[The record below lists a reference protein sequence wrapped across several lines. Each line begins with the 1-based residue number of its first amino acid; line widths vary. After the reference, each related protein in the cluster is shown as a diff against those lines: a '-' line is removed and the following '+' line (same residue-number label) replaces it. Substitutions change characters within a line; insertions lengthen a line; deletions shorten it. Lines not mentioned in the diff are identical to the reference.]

1 MKHFDL
7 DWTEVFRAL
16 AGWDAVSVD
25 ARRNLLDV
33 LKPSATVPLKV
44 LSRDLDELVASG
56 LVSASPT
63 RAGVAEEHR
72 GFVRALRAMDRQCG
86 LFEDPEPRAVAG
98 YLAEHLTNEETAALD
113 PDNRNRFSYGG
124 VNRGV
129 IADLVTSAEWIEEFL
144 ACETSGA
151 AAEWERARGDGSGP
165 PRFKAREVH
174 DAARRLVRALVPHP
188 EGVPLRELPALV
200 PGVGVAPLAAALH
213 AALRYLLAYASLGE
227 TDLEPRVGLWP
238 PLARR
243 LLLPEPAAPQP
254 VEAAE
259 RFHAAFLMEDM
270 TAVLVD
276 ASAEPIRLRAN
287 DGAIFAR
294 AKQAIEA
301 RLVGLPAW
309 AEQML
314 RQDADTRIEQAA
326 HVLRALGF
334 AADRGEAGQSLHLA
348 PTAKGSRWLVL
359 PDRDRLAAL
368 LEPLRKEKEKNPA
381 RWHRVAAEWGFF
393 PFRLDLATA
402 KDGLDLR
409 ASLAGAFLGLQD
421 DVFFPVTGFLE
432 YHRRTRNPF
441 LAARETGARAHRTA
455 YGRRMR
461 REDWETLW
469 GDLLF
474 NFLVAR
480 LAALGGVRLGRTA
493 DGHACFAIT
502 RIGRYLLGAADE
514 FEYGYEAEAEVIV
527 QPNFEIVFLAAAP
540 KLEAQ
545 LARFAE
551 RVGAGPG
558 VMFRITKAS
567 VLAAA
572 EAGAEA
578 AQVVDALRDAS
589 TRELPG
595 NVERQIGDWFSGVRR
610 ISMRPTI
617 LLRCPDAE
625 TAARVRAAGR
635 ADVRPVTDTVLEMRV
650 STTKARTA
658 LVRQLRKA
666 GIFVDG

>member
-1 MKHFDL
+1 M
-7 DWTEVFRAL
+7 
-16 AGWDAVSVD
+16 
-25 ARRNLLDV
+25 
-33 LKPSATVPLKV
+33 
-44 LSRDLDELVASG
+44 
-56 LVSASPT
+56 
-63 RAGVAEEHR
+63 
-72 GFVRALRAMDRQCG
+72 
-86 LFEDPEPRAVAG
+86 
-98 YLAEHLTNEETAALD
+98 
-113 PDNRNRFSYGG
+113 
-124 VNRGV
+124 
-129 IADLVTSAEWIEEFL
+129 
-144 ACETSGA
+144 
-151 AAEWERARGDGSGP
+151 
-165 PRFKAREVH
+165 
-174 DAARRLVRALVPHP
+174 
-188 EGVPLRELPALV
+188 
-200 PGVGVAPLAAALH
+200 
-213 AALRYLLAYASLGE
+213 
-227 TDLEPRVGLWP
+227 
-238 PLARR
+238 
-243 LLLPEPAAPQP
+243 
-254 VEAAE
+254 
-259 RFHAAFLMEDM
+259 
-270 TAVLVD
+270 
-276 ASAEPIRLRAN
+276 
-287 DGAIFAR
+287 
-294 AKQAIEA
+294 
-301 RLVGLPAW
+301 
-309 AEQML
+309 
-314 RQDADTRIEQAA
+314 
-326 HVLRALGF
+326 
-334 AADRGEAGQSLHLA
+334 
-348 PTAKGSRWLVL
+348 
-359 PDRDRLAAL
+359 
-368 LEPLRKEKEKNPA
+368 
-381 RWHRVAAEWGFF
+381 AAEWGFF
-393 PFRLDLATA
+393 PFRLDLTTA

-514 FEYGYEAEAEVIV
+514 FEYGYEGEAEVIV

-558 VMFRITKAS
+558 VMFRITKPS

-595 NVERQIGDWFSGVRR
+595 NVERQIGDWFAGVRR